1 MNKKKW
7 LTLGLVGTA
16 LLLIP
21 RRSSRQTPPT
31 TEGDLKGPH
40 KDAQPLATDKNST
53 QITAPTEN
61 TTD

>member
-7 LTLGLVGTA
+7 LTLSLVGTA

-31 TEGDLKGPH
+31 TESSLKGPH
-40 KDAQPLATDKNST
+40 NDAQPLATDKNRT